1 MIIAFTIISLN
12 IIVLCIIGIISS
24 RRVNLSEIGSFLF
37 VDRKIKTALLAP
49 SVFNSWLWTTS
60 LIGAAEAGIT
70 YGISGGLSYAL
81 GAGLAFTIVTFI
93 ILKIHDE
100 NNHNIFIVDFLER
113 RYSSSTRKWY
123 YILSIVISLYIIVEI
138 AAGVG
143 SVFYG
148 LFSVSFKTVAFLTVI
163 IPVLF
168 VQCVGTR
175 GVLFNDLINF
185 FLIVG
190 GFLTLGFFVLET
202 YDFSFIYEQLS
213 NVKEG
218 THPVYQNKEAL
229 DLLSEGSIKYFIT
242 AVLVGVAQLILEPSY
257 YLKAFIANSRKTI
270 KVSFLLGG
278 VFFFIPI
285 TVMSSIIFGQTF
297 VALGY
302 IVEDGG
308 NASTAIATELIKENF
323 SVGMSVLLGVIIFSV
338 GLTTIMSSMLGLMS
352 LASLKICEEMQDSPN
367 DVGRITFGR
376 TFVIVVGSIGALI
389 VISLETISLLTLDI
403 FCGILF
409 SSVAGVIVYS
419 LVKKGYRWNHLPVIT
434 ILIGAISGLTIWF
447 ITEANWFYGTLVSF
461 MAPLAILFIADIII
475 GGIQKLR

>member
-12 IIVLCIIGIISS
+12 IIGLFIIGIISS
-24 RRVNLSEIGSFLF
+24 RRVNLLEIGSFLF
-37 VDRKIKTALLAP
+37 VERKIKTALLAP

-93 ILKIHDE
+93 ILKLHDE
-100 NNHNIFIVDFLER
+100 NNHNIFIIDFLER
-113 RYSSSTRKWY
+113 RYAYSTRKWY

-143 SVFYG
+143 AVFYG
-148 LFSVSFKTVAFLTVI
+148 LFSVSFKTVAFLAVM
-163 IPVLF
+163 IPIFF
-168 VQCVGTR
+168 VQKVGTR
-175 GVLFNDLINF
+175 GIIFSDLISF
-185 FLIVG
+185 FLIIG
-190 GFLTLGFFVLET
+190 GFMTLGFFVLKT
-202 YDFSFIYEQLS
+202 YDLSYIYEQLS

-242 AVLVGVAQLILEPSY
+242 AVLVGVAQLILDPSY
-257 YLKAFIANSRKTI
+257 YLKASIANSRKTV

-285 TVMSSIIFGQTF
+285 SVMSSIIFGQTF

-302 IVEDGG
+302 VVEDGE
-308 NASTAIATELIKENF
+308 NASAAIATELIKENF
-323 SVGMSVLLGVIIFSV
+323 SEGMSVLLGVVIFAV

-409 SSVAGVIVYS
+409 SSVAGVIIYS
-419 LVKKGYRWNHLPVIT
+419 LIKKGYRWGYLPVIT

-447 ITEANWFYGTLVSF
+447 VTEANWFYGTLVSF
-461 MAPLAILFIADIII
+461 LIPLIILFIADTII
-475 GGIQKLR
+475 GGIQK